1 MEKQASANALLDV
14 TYSVEEAYFAVH
26 AAKAVLNAAE
36 DAYTRAKSHRDLAK
50 SGVDAGM
57 RSPIELTRA
66 DADLARFDAGRIRA
80 RAGRSRRRRCSP
92 QRSASPDAALDVA
105 GTPAAPPDLPTLND
119 AIARAEARDP
129 RILQVLAELRADEE
143 RTRAIGAQMRPNV
156 YATASIS
163 GRAGGA
169 TASSGEAL
177 RGDGLTP
184 SIANWDVGLVL
195 SWPLFDPAVRAR
207 TEASRAEEEVRRKEL
222 AQAKFDEV
230 AAIRRAYVAV
240 VVARDA
246 LPALQQ
252 SLDAA
257 RANFAQ
263 ADARFRAGL
272 GTAVELADAEA
283 VLADAEIQLA
293 LGVFDV
299 ARTRA
304 SFGRTI
310 AEGNL
315 TMAQLS
321 PITIGITVAVVALVG
336 GGAVVLHHSPSRRR
350 TRSRSRRSRS
360 PSPSWR
366 RRRLRIARQ
375 RMYVGRLDPW
385 IAASV
390 GPQFVSAYVDTV
402 LVRPGAVVKRGRSSR
417 RSTAGTR
424 ARRSRPSTCRRA
436 RSTRS
441 RRRSRTSRRGSRACS
456 TAASSRR
463 TRPSRRAPR
472 ARRSRRSSSP
482 RRPS

>member
-1 MEKQASANALLDV
+1 MRATLTFFVIVAGMLATAQADAQGEIPPSMTTPRAMTLAEAIAYAKAHQPAVLTGIARVTARQKAASVPRAQWYPSFGATLQTFAATANNSTASYVTQGSVDIPRIGGESVSTGSSWQPEASTFVGAGARQEVYDFGRIAAEVAATDELVDVEKQASANALLDV

-26 AAKAVLNAAE
+26 AAKAVLTAAE

-50 SGVDAGM
+50 SGVDSGM

-80 RAGRSRRRRCSP
+80 RGGTITAQAMFAAAIG
-92 QRSASPDAALDVA
+92 APDAALDVA

-119 AIARAEARDP
+119 AISRAEARDP

-156 YATASIS
+156 YATALIS

-195 SWPLFDPAVRAR
+195 SWPVFDPAVRAR

-222 AQAKFDEV
+222 AEAKFDEV

-240 VVARDA
+240 VVARSA

-252 SLDAA
+252 SVEAA

-263 ADARFRAGL
+263 ADARFRGGL

-283 VLADAEIQLA
+283 ILADAEIQLA

-299 ARTRA
+299 ARSRA

-310 AEGNL
+310 AEG
-315 TMAQLS
+315 
-321 PITIGITVAVVALVG
+321 I
-336 GGAVVLHHSPSRRR
+336 
-350 TRSRSRRSRS
+350 
-360 PSPSWR
+360 
-366 RRRLRIARQ
+366 
-375 RMYVGRLDPW
+375 
-385 IAASV
+385 
-390 GPQFVSAYVDTV
+390 
-402 LVRPGAVVKRGRSSR
+402 
-417 RSTAGTR
+417 
-424 ARRSRPSTCRRA
+424 
-436 RSTRS
+436 
-441 RRRSRTSRRGSRACS
+441 
-456 TAASSRR
+456 
-463 TRPSRRAPR
+463 
-472 ARRSRRSSSP
+472 
-482 RRPS
+482 